1 MHCHV
6 FSEGVTVAYA
16 CPCRATLPFQ
26 VLSLEADGGEGE
38 KLVAAADLG
47 VTIDNDVRMQPVRLA
62 KRDVPADDAVRT
74 DFTIV
79 ANGCIGMNDCAG
91 MNLGQGVRLDGY
103 SLPMREKV
111 ISASL
116 TTSPPTVQTP
126 RALATL
132 LRALSSSIS
141 ICNTSPGLT
150 GLRHFTFSAD
160 MK

>member
-1 MHCHV
+1 MHCHI
-6 FSEGVTVAYA
+6 FSEGVTVADA
-16 CPCRATLPFQ
+16 CPCRATLPLQ
-26 VLSLEADGGEGE
+26 VLSLDADGGEWE
-38 KLVAAADLG
+38 KLVAAANLS
-47 VTIDNDVRMQPVRLA
+47 VTIYNDVRMQPVRLA
-62 KRDVPADDAVRT
+62 KGDVPADDTVRT

-91 MNLGQGVRLDGY
+91 MNLGHGVRLDGH

-111 ISASL
+111 MSASL